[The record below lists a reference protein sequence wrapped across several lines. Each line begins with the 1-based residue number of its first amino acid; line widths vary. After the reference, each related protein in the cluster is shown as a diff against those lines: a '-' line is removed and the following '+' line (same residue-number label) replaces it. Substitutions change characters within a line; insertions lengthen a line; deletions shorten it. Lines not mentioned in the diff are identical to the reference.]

1 MEKPV
6 DMLLEHPEID
16 LPFCLCWANE
26 NWTRAWDGQNRNV
39 LIAQDYSDEDD
50 ERFMVD
56 LEKYISDER
65 YIRINGKPLVIV
77 YNPGQIPDCHKS
89 FEKWRECARKIG
101 IGEILIWTC
110 QTANNSADILNISDC
125 IDAEVEFPPHN
136 MWLESIAVR
145 DLDLRGKSAFI
156 YNYQC
161 LVEYQTKK
169 LEENERT
176 ISTGSSWLYASMG

>member
-110 QTANNSADILNISDC
+110 QTANNSAGY
-125 IDAEVEFPPHN
+125 F
-136 MWLESIAVR
+136 
-145 DLDLRGKSAFI
+145 
-156 YNYQC
+156 
-161 LVEYQTKK
+161 EYQ
-169 LEENERT
+169 
-176 ISTGSSWLYASMG
+176 

>member
-1 MEKPV
+1 M
-6 DMLLEHPEID
+6 
-16 LPFCLCWANE
+16 
-26 NWTRAWDGQNRNV
+26 
-39 LIAQDYSDEDD
+39 
-50 ERFMVD
+50 
-56 LEKYISDER
+56 
-65 YIRINGKPLVIV
+65 
-77 YNPGQIPDCHKS
+77 
-89 FEKWRECARKIG
+89 
-101 IGEILIWTC
+101 
-110 QTANNSADILNISDC
+110 NISDC

-176 ISTGSSWLYASMG
+176 TVPVHHGCMLAWDNAARRKDAWFTYYAFSLKSLYKWVNALVDNARKNYDSEDGFVL